1 MQFQEN
7 KPLGQSQSDA
17 QVFLIDATPNLRSQL
32 WYIQHDGDRATPLE
46 LGGILLTH
54 AHTGH
59 YTGLLQLGKEE
70 ADMRDVPVRGFHL
83 VHRDETGLPQG
94 MFGCCLERQFAI

>member
-1 MQFQEN
+1 MPPIAKGSQRGELQQ
-7 KPLGQSQSDA
+7 KRPLGRSRLDA
-17 QVFLIDATPNLRSQL
+17 QVFLIDATPNLRRQL
-32 WYIQHDGDRATPLE
+32 WYIQHERGSAVPLK

-70 ADMRDVPVRGFHL
+70 ADMKNVPVRRFH
-83 VHRDETGLPQG
+83 
-94 MFGCCLERQFAI
+94 F